1 MLKRITDLK
10 IIIEVGYKMNKTVLI
25 TGASGGIG
33 KELANRF
40 VKDSYNMVLVA
51 RSEGK
56 LEELAKEYGEGYGV
70 QVTVYAKDVSL
81 PGVAEEI
88 ASDLKKK
95 GVTVDYLVNNA
106 GFGLYGEFLETQLE
120 QEMNMIDVNIK
131 ALTIMTKLFLPD
143 MVKRCRG
150 GVMNVA
156 SVGAFYPGPL
166 MSVYFATKAYVL
178 SFTEALENE
187 LSGTAVTVT
196 ALCPGP
202 TATGFTGRAELGSSK
217 LYKSGVMEVGE
228 VADEAYRDFLRGK
241 TLIIPGAVHRFITS
255 LPRLLPRKV
264 MARLIKERT
273 ARVER

>member
-1 MLKRITDLK
+1 MTDLK
-10 IIIEVGYKMNKTVLI
+10 IIVEVGYKMSKTVFI

-40 VKDSYNMVLVA
+40 AKDGYNMVLVA

-56 LEELAKEYGEGYGV
+56 LAELAKEYREAYDV

-95 GVTVDYLVNNA
+95 EITVDYLVNNA

-143 MVKRCRG
+143 MVKRRRG

-187 LSGTAVTVT
+187 LSGTGVTVT

-255 LPRLLPRKV
+255 LPRLLPRKA
-264 MARLIKERT
+264 MTRSIRERT

>member
-56 LEELAKEYGEGYGV
+56 LEELAKEYREGYGV

-95 GVTVDYLVNNA
+95 GITVDYLVNNA

>member
-95 GVTVDYLVNNA
+95 GITVDYLVNNA

>member
-10 IIIEVGYKMNKTVLI
+10 IIVEVGYKMSKTVLI

-40 VKDSYNMVLVA
+40 VKDGYNMVLVA
-51 RSEGK
+51 RSEDK
-56 LEELAKEYGEGYGV
+56 LAELAKEYREAYDV

-95 GVTVDYLVNNA
+95 GITVDYLVNNA

-143 MVKRCRG
+143 MVKRRRG
-150 GVMNVA
+150 GVW
-156 SVGAFYPGPL
+156 
-166 MSVYFATKAYVL
+166 
-178 SFTEALENE
+178 
-187 LSGTAVTVT
+187 
-196 ALCPGP
+196 
-202 TATGFTGRAELGSSK
+202 
-217 LYKSGVMEVGE
+217 
-228 VADEAYRDFLRGK
+228 
-241 TLIIPGAVHRFITS
+241 
-255 LPRLLPRKV
+255 
-264 MARLIKERT
+264 
-273 ARVER
+273 

>member
-56 LEELAKEYGEGYGV
+56 LEELANDYREGYGV

-95 GVTVDYLVNNA
+95 GITVDYLVNNA

-241 TLIIPGAVHRFITS
+241 TLIIPGAAHRFMTS

>member
-1 MLKRITDLK
+1 MS
-10 IIIEVGYKMNKTVLI
+10 KTVFI

-40 VKDSYNMVLVA
+40 AKDGYNMVLVA

-56 LEELAKEYGEGYGV
+56 LAELAKEYREAYDV

-95 GVTVDYLVNNA
+95 EITVDYLVNNA

-143 MVKRCRG
+143 MVKRRRG

-187 LSGTAVTVT
+187 LSGTGVTVT

-255 LPRLLPRKV
+255 LPRLLPRKA
-264 MARLIKERT
+264 MTRSIRERT

>member
-1 MLKRITDLK
+1 MS
-10 IIIEVGYKMNKTVLI
+10 KTVLI

-40 VKDSYNMVLVA
+40 VKDRYNMVLVA

-56 LEELAKEYGEGYGV
+56 LEELAKEYREGYGV

-95 GVTVDYLVNNA
+95 GITVDYLVNNA

-202 TATGFTGRAELGSSK
+202 TATGFTGRAGIGIFEAVQKWRHGGRGGGGRSVSRFLTRKDVNYSRSCPPVHNIPAKVATSQGDGSF
-217 LYKSGVMEVGE
+217 
-228 VADEAYRDFLRGK
+228 D
-241 TLIIPGAVHRFITS
+241 
-255 LPRLLPRKV
+255 
-264 MARLIKERT
+264 
-273 ARVER
+273 